1 MKLAKII
8 VTGYVGL
15 SCQFALADM
24 ALAESMPAS
33 STTTANEIQAYY
45 KKVQKQRQLTT
56 DESNVV
62 QLVTVANDV
71 FKIQTLIVDRH
82 YGETEKE
89 KSLKLHSV
97 AKSIESTFKQKNT
110 WDVTFSQADRTK
122 IKSVE
127 KLIINSLG
135 VNSYAAAWLAYQD
148 GNKTEAKAI
157 LNRGF
162 DKAFDSGMK
171 TEHLGFD
178 DSNPMNEAED
188 FSIALSRISTES
200 ENKPR
205 EERLRK
211 MRVRASNLPQIM
223 T

>member
-1 MKLAKII
+1 MNLAKII
-8 VTGYVGL
+8 VSVCVGL
-15 SCQFALADM
+15 YCHFAIADM
-24 ALAESMPAS
+24 ALAKSVAS
-33 STTTANEIQAYY
+33 SATTTANEIQTYY

-62 QLVTVANDV
+62 QLVTVAKDV

-110 WDVTFSQADRTK
+110 WDVTFSEADRTK

-127 KLIINSLG
+127 ELIKKSLG
-135 VNSYAAAWLAYQD
+135 ANSYAAAWLTYQD
-148 GNKTEAKAI
+148 GKKDEAKAI

-162 DKAFDSGMK
+162 DSAYENAMK
-171 TEHLGFD
+171 TEYLGFD
-178 DSNPMNEAED
+178 DANPMNEAED
-188 FSIALSRISTES
+188 FSIALTRISTAS
-200 ENKPR
+200 EKKPR